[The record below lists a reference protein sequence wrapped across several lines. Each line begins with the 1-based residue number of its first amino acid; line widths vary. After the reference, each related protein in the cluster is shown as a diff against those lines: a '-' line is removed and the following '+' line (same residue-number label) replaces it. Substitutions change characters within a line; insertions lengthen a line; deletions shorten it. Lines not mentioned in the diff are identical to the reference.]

1 MALSVLASERTS
13 DTTTS
18 LKVPLVICN
27 CKWSIKDVC
36 KISIHINNGLS
47 YSTYVYP
54 NIISANDVPKFGK
67 LEIVIKTVIIKLIG
81 IFSIDRTCL
90 QQEYFTAVRQLI
102 DDPAAVDSGIYNV
115 VQRGEVRIAHIHI

>member
-54 NIISANDVPKFGK
+54 NIISANDVP
-67 LEIVIKTVIIKLIG
+67 EIWKVRNCYKNSYNQTNWNIL
-81 IFSIDRTCL
+81 DR
-90 QQEYFTAVRQLI
+90 
-102 DDPAAVDSGIYNV
+102 
-115 VQRGEVRIAHIHI
+115 